1 MYFADMANNTCRH
14 CAPRKIT
21 ECKRSGAARLLD
33 PCVLPACLPACLC
46 MFVHAVVHA
55 GFDGMHNIS
64 LSRLQEV
71 VSISSRQTDLVFRKS
86 RRKQTLSGDDLTFSL
101 ESDDILDGPGWLDMF
116 RYDTTQNAN
125 A

>member
-1 MYFADMANNTCRH
+1 
-14 CAPRKIT
+14 
-21 ECKRSGAARLLD
+21 
-33 PCVLPACLPACLC
+33 

-116 RYDTTQNAN
+116 RYDTTQNVN
-125 A
+125 ARTRLTHIYTRAQEGIGVPEKKE

>member
-1 MYFADMANNTCRH
+1 
-14 CAPRKIT
+14 
-21 ECKRSGAARLLD
+21 
-33 PCVLPACLPACLC
+33 

-86 RRKQTLSGDDLTFSL
+86 RRKQTSSGDDLTFSL

-116 RYDTTQNAN
+116 RYDQTQNAN
-125 A
+125 VRTRLTHIYTRAQEGIGVPEKKE